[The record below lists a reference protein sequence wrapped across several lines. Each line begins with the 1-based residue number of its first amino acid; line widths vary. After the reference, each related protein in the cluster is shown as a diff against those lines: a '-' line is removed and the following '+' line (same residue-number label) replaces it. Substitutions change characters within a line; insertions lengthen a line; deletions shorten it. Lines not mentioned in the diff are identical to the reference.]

1 MLTSQKKVFHDL
13 VADILGLAKT
23 SVIYA
28 QQNAP
33 KPNKTYCTLR
43 YYSYNQEVPSEQRHN
58 TGVQTTHSYNT
69 CVCEVQMIATTGTDA
84 CAELN
89 KLVNAFDRQPIIDI
103 CKQANICVYDNE
115 RINNITA
122 LLDGQ
127 IWETRAT
134 VDLMIRFNGAVSDN
148 VSYVDTVTM
157 TGTTTGSITTPPTI
171 NINIEGE

>member
-69 CVCEVQMIATTGTDA
+69 CVCEVQMFATTGIDA

-127 IWETRAT
+127 VWETRAT

>member
-69 CVCEVQMIATTGTDA
+69 CICEVQMFATTGIDA

-89 KLVNAFDRQPIIDI
+89 KLVNALDRRPIIDI

-127 IWETRAT
+127 VWETRAT
-134 VDLMIRFNGAVSDN
+134 VDLMIRFNSN
-148 VSYVDTVTM
+148 VNDDVGYIDTVKIKGNANGDVATNYIIES
-157 TGTTTGSITTPPTI
+157 T
-171 NINIEGE
+171 IEGE

>member
-13 VADILGLAKT
+13 VADILGLEKT

-69 CVCEVQMIATTGTDA
+69 CVCEVQMFATTGIDA

-103 CKQANICVYDNE
+103 CKQTNICVYDNE

-148 VSYVDTVTM
+148 VGYVDTVTM

>member
-13 VADILGLAKT
+13 ITDILGLAKT

-58 TGVQTTHSYNT
+58 TGVQTTYSYNT
-69 CVCEVQMIATTGTDA
+69 CICEVQMFATTGIDA

-157 TGTTTGSITTPPTI
+157 TGTTTGSNSTPPTI
-171 NINIEGE
+171 KIEGE